1 MNKKSLIVLLV
12 LVLAL
17 SGLFAKDLGIKVG
30 GQLGW
35 GFDVGRM
42 KIVGDDEYKLM
53 KAKNNGFAFNLTG
66 EYDFDENWGVVAN
79 LGMMFAGKTTFVNQD
94 SEGAL
99 DSDNQQLND
108 RAGLYVDFALDAKYT
123 YAINEKVS
131 VAGLAGLELV
141 AGQLVKSWSSFVPCS
156 LVESEPEEQDS
167 DLYNVALG
175 LNLGVEGSYKI
186 TDKISIVGGA
196 TGAWFF
202 VNTSKAVNDYAA
214 RAETGGCKVSVA
226 SFYIRP
232 YVGAT
237 YSF

>member
-1 MNKKSLIVLLV
+1 MNKKFLVILLV
-12 LVLAL
+12 LVLVV
-17 SGLFAKDLGIKVG
+17 SGLSAKDSGFKLG

-35 GFDVGRM
+35 GFDFGRM
-42 KIVGDDEYKLM
+42 KLEEDGSPDITVKT
-53 KAKNNGFAFNLTG
+53 KNNGFAFNLTG
-66 EYDFDENWGVVAN
+66 EYDFNKNWGVVAN

-94 SEGAL
+94 SEGVI
-99 DSDNQQLND
+99 DNQQLND

-141 AGQLVKSWSSFVPCS
+141 AGQLVKSWSSFEPSS
-156 LVESEPEEQDS
+156 LAESEPEEQDS

-214 RAETGGCKVSVA
+214 MAEADGCKVSVA

>member
-1 MNKKSLIVLLV
+1 MNKKSIIVLLV
-12 LVLAL
+12 LVLSI
-17 SGLFAKDLGIKVG
+17 SGLFAKDSGIKVG

-35 GFDVGRM
+35 GFDIV
-42 KIVGDDEYKLM
+42 KIKIEKDETQITKM
-53 KAKNNGFAFNLTG
+53 KNNGFAFNLTG

-94 SEGAL
+94 SEGVI
-99 DSDNQQLND
+99 DNQQLND

-141 AGQLVKSWSSFVPCS
+141 AGQLVKSWSSFEPSS
-156 LVESEPEEQDS
+156 LAESEPEEQDS
-167 DLYNVALG
+167 DLDLYNVALG

-214 RAETGGCKVSVA
+214 MAEDKGCKVSVA